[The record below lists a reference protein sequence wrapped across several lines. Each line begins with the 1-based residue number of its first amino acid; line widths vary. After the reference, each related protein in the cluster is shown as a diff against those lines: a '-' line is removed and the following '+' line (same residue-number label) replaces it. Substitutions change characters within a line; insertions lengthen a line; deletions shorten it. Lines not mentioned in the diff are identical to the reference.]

1 MFFQRLM
8 NNMFTTAVFFLLL
21 AVSSAAKEEQCMG
34 GAPMENISS
43 FLGMTLEYDLADF
56 ICCNNHVWAEDKG
69 YLEWPEVDLFSRLD
83 PSEEIIFYDSVCG
96 QPLFVAPRGRSFD
109 HFKAESIKHG
119 WPSFR
124 PEEMISENV
133 ILHDDGRMESICG
146 THLGHNLP
154 EGGVDRY
161 CIDLVCIAG
170 SPASGLD
177 FNATTY
183 LSSAEQ
189 WSGKTKS
196 NKVVSIVIA
205 AVILV
210 ILGVIGCFVKKRCY
224 PYAPKEKETTNVES
238 DDVEYS
244 QGKDRNTDSSS
255 ASSEGE
261 EKEQN

>member
-1 MFFQRLM
+1 
-8 NNMFTTAVFFLLL
+8 
-21 AVSSAAKEEQCMG
+21 
-34 GAPMENISS
+34 
-43 FLGMTLEYDLADF
+43 
-56 ICCNNHVWAEDKG
+56 
-69 YLEWPEVDLFSRLD
+69 
-83 PSEEIIFYDSVCG
+83 
-96 QPLFVAPRGRSFD
+96 
-109 HFKAESIKHG
+109 
-119 WPSFR
+119 
-124 PEEMISENV
+124 
-133 ILHDDGRMESICG
+133 MESICG

-196 NKVVSIVIA
+196 NKVVSILIA

-224 PYAPKEKETTNVES
+224 PYAPKETTNVES